1 MNSRRFTV
9 RTSRASD
16 RKDSHLGAAGDCCAA
31 DFNLAY
37 EAVCVALGVTNA
49 DIRRWAERA
58 TWKH

>member
-1 MNSRRFTV
+1 VPLTERI
-9 RTSRASD
+9 A
-16 RKDSHLGAAGDCCAA
+16 HLGAAGDCCAA

-37 EAVCVALGVTNA
+37 EAVCVALGVTNT